1 MVITMLFNRF
11 KAAVVSLICFIM
23 LLTSLLGCTQ
33 KDALPINDIIATEL
47 IDKGIENSKIISF
60 CDNTSELGILHSYS
74 SVSITEDEI
83 AEYVDII
90 LLSHEKL
97 LEITDRNIVKKGD
110 AITASYLVSYNS
122 KLISN
127 FEKEQL
133 LVGSGKYDVEFENA
147 VIGAVVGEPF
157 VCEIKANVDGDNY
170 SKGDLLKYNIIVES
184 IAQFKNYK
192 SDDKYILD
200 FYGCKSEND
209 FLNFCKEKL
218 LNEKKRE
225 SIEKTDNAFL
235 DRVAEDCRFKIDKRE
250 AAEYSEKIV
259 EEYKNLAYV
268 NGFEFEDYLKTELN
282 TSKDEFYDFCY
293 DEGVKEIKRYLL
305 IGAVSYDMPSYEY
318 SFANFCSMS
327 GYDSTKTD
335 EYEGVFAWTVYYY
348 AQNHSDGSKDGLVG
362 LAPQNYDFEY
372 TVRIYNSTSVDCI
385 DLSDDGDYTLSQ
397 ETQEELIKTLQTL
410 SPKTIKFDTCNH
422 IYDTVVVFTDSQTGT
437 DTVLMIDGK
446 NSFVKYKSKNKLVY
460 SDYSDDFAKIINS
473 VKQG

>member
-1 MVITMLFNRF
+1 MLFSRF
-11 KAAVVSLICFIM
+11 KTMVGLSVCFVV
-23 LLTSLLGCTQ
+23 LLTNLSGCTQ
-33 KDALPINDIIATEL
+33 KKALPINDIIATEL

-60 CDNTSELGILHSYS
+60 CDNTSKLGSLHSYNPIN
-74 SVSITEDEI
+74 ITEDEI
-83 AEYVDII
+83 SEYVDGV
-90 LLSHEKL
+90 LPP
-97 LEITDRNIVKKGD
+97 
-110 AITASYLVSYNS
+110 Y
-122 KLISN
+122 
-127 FEKEQL
+127 EQL
-133 LVGSGKYDVEFENA
+133 VET
-147 VIGAVVGEPF
+147 
-157 VCEIKANVDGDNY
+157 
-170 SKGDLLKYNIIVES
+170 
-184 IAQFKNYK
+184 
-192 SDDKYILD
+192 
-200 FYGCKSEND
+200 
-209 FLNFCKEKL
+209 KEKL

-235 DRVAEDCRFKIDKRE
+235 DRVAEDCRFEIDKRE

-268 NGFEFEDYLKTELN
+268 NGFEFEDYLRTELN

-335 EYEGVFAWTVYYY
+335 EYEGVFAWTIYYY
-348 AQNHSDGSKDGLVG
+348 AQNHSDGSKGGLVG

-385 DLSDDGDYTLSQ
+385 DLSGDGDYTLNQ
-397 ETQEELIKTLQTL
+397 ETQEDLIKTLQTL